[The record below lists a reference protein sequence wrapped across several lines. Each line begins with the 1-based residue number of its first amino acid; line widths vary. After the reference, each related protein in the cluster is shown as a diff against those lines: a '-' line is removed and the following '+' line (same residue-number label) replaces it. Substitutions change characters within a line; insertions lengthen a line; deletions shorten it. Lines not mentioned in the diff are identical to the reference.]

1 MTAISDTDVLTNCM
15 QHLLHHRELFYLQ
28 LRADMK
34 CGDLS
39 VPESRVG
46 LVGALDPDAGGR
58 GPQGQ
63 PSLTEIEA
71 AFER

>member
-1 MTAISDTDVLTNCM
+1 MEEEETSDHSHSENDLTEGVN
-15 QHLLHHRELFYLQ
+15 
-28 LRADMK
+28 
-34 CGDLS
+34 
-39 VPESRVG
+39 
-46 LVGALDPDAGGR
+46 PDAGGR